1 MHAAPIRGLWRA
13 AAPVKLMLTDGSDS
27 TSHAMLYDMRGT
39 YIRRDNSGFQDNGM
53 PSLRMIAF
61 GVVVSA
67 ALLYLSFRWGAPIGV
82 DGAAA
87 LYAP

>member
-1 MHAAPIRGLWRA
+1 MHAAPSRGLWCA
-13 AAPVKLMLTDGSDS
+13 AAPVKLMVTDGSDS

>member
-1 MHAAPIRGLWRA
+1 MHAAPLRGLWCA
-13 AAPVKLMLTDGSDS
+13 EAPVKLMLTDGSDS

-53 PSLRMIAF
+53 PSLRMIAV
-61 GVVVSA
+61 GVLVSA
-67 ALLYLSFRWGAPIGV
+67 ALLYLSLRWGMSIGL
-82 DGAAA
+82 DGAA